1 MQWEGSVAVVT
12 GASRGIGRAVAN
24 ALGRRGVRLGLI
36 ARSGGDLDRVLG
48 ESGGRGLAVVADVGD
63 RSAVETAIRRIVD
76 EVGDVDVLVNN
87 AGIGAYGPF
96 VETDPEVFEHL
107 MRVNYLGTVYPTHAV
122 LPAMLRRGRG
132 HVVNVSSVAGRF
144 GSPFEA
150 AYAAT
155 KFAVAGMTEA
165 LAIELHGSGVHAS
178 LVNPGLVDTDFFEA
192 RGHPH
197 GHERMTVLAP
207 ERVAETVL
215 RAVERDRAE
224 AFVPRWM
231 RAAYVF
237 KNLVPP
243 AYRAG
248 TTRTFAKEIA
258 ERRATWKS
266 GG

>member
-1 MQWEGSVAVVT
+1 MRWEGSVVMVT

-24 ALGRRGVRLGLI
+24 ALGRRGARLGLL
-36 ARSGGDLDRVLG
+36 ARSSGDLERVLA
-48 ESGGRGLAVVADVGD
+48 ESGGRGVCVVADVGD
-63 RSAVETAIRRIVD
+63 RTAVEAGVQRIVD
-76 EVGDVDVLVNN
+76 ELGDVDVLVNN

-96 VETDPEVFEHL
+96 VDTDPEVFERL

-122 LPAMLRRGRG
+122 LPAMLRRGSG

-165 LAIELHGSGVHAS
+165 LSIELHGSGVHAS

-207 ERVAETVL
+207 ERVAETVI
-215 RAVERDRAE
+215 RAVERHRAE
-224 AFVPRWM
+224 TFVPRWI

-248 TTRTFAKEIA
+248 TARTFSAEIA
-258 ERRATWKS
+258 ARRAEWR
-266 GG
+266 